1 MRVKIRPMAPA
12 EVSAAAEFC
21 AGKAPGTV
29 SAECRRRRRYWL
41 QERIAAGSVVL
52 FAVKEGV
59 PKSVKYPDG
68 ARVPGEELASVG
80 DNLIVGLA
88 EYGPLDVSPHPVR
101 GEGVLHL
108 NCLRVLEPYRGQGV
122 GTELVR
128 AFVRAARNVGG
139 GSVLA
144 WKDEETPYPYGPTGF
159 FKKFGFGEV
168 VADGPRALMYLD
180 YGAPQPELIRPEAL
194 PYPVSRVTVF
204 WSGACPGCV
213 WGMKEIAA
221 ELDRRR
227 GADVKLVNTD
237 KREDVERYGIMCG
250 LAVRGKITEQ
260 RAATWDD
267 VGAALERDSR

>member
-12 EVSAAAEFC
+12 EVTAAAEFC

-68 ARVPGEELASVG
+68 DRVPGEELASVG
-80 DNLIVGLA
+80 DNLIVGIA
-88 EYGPLDVSPHPVR
+88 EYGSLGVSPHPVR
-101 GEGVLHL
+101 GERILHL

-128 AFVRAARNVGG
+128 AFTREARKAGG
-139 GSVLA
+139 GSALA
-144 WKDEETPYPYGPTGF
+144 WKEDESPYPYGPAGF
-159 FKKFGFGEV
+159 FKRFGFGEIIV
-168 VADGPRALMYLD
+168 DGPRALMYLD
-180 YGAPQPELIRPEAL
+180 YGSAAPELMKPKPL
-194 PYPVSRVTVF
+194 PYPVNRVTVF

-213 WGMKEIAA
+213 WGVKEISA
-221 ELDRRR
+221 ELDNRP

-237 KREDVERYGIMCG
+237 KRDDVKRYGIMCG

-260 RAATWDD
+260 RAVTWDD
-267 VGAALERDSR
+267 VNTALERGNR